1 MFLCVIN
8 GFVHVHFFIFEFCFL
23 VDQLGVGLLV
33 HLEVY
38 EMVQITDYYSVPV
51 NPHLCLVVP
60 VEQILDIKMSIRVL
74 G

>member
-23 VDQLGVGLLV
+23 VNQLGVGLLV

-51 NPHLCLVVP
+51 HPPPLFGGTSGTDSGHKD
-60 VEQILDIKMSIRVL
+60 EY
-74 G
+74 